1 MAAVS
6 TVIINSLIKTG
17 EKVIGGTLDSNES
30 PYYLGQINAFL
41 EYWSNLR
48 LMTYQLLQESFLLT
62 A

>member
-30 PYYLGQINAFL
+30 PYYLGQLNNFL
-41 EYWSNLR
+41 DSW
-48 LMTYQLLQESFLLT
+48 
-62 A
+62 